1 VTIAD
6 ELAIRAG
13 MDPDWLLVLEQ
24 YLAGHRDYP
33 APFQPRSPYSP

>member
-1 VTIAD
+1 MTIAD
-6 ELAIRAG
+6 ELAIRS
-13 MDPDWLLVLEQ
+13 WLRPGWILVLEQ